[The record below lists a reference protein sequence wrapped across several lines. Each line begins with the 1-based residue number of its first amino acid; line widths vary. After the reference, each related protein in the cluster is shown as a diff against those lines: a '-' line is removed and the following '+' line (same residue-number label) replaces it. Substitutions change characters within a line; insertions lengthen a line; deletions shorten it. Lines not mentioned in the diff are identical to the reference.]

1 MFNIGELSKR
11 TGVLCVTIRYYEQIG
26 LLPQP
31 ERAENGYRVY
41 DEEDIDRLQ
50 FIQRARAIEFALDEI
65 AEILAFKECHQAP
78 CRYVMAMMSKRIDA
92 IQERICDLE
101 KLRDELTLLY
111 ESGQHPLENM
121 EP

>member
-31 ERAENGYRVY
+31 KRTANGYRIY
-41 DEEDIDRLQ
+41 DEEDVDRLQ

-78 CRYVMAMMSKRIDA
+78 CRYVMAMMSKRIGE
-92 IQERICDLE
+92 IQARICDLE
-101 KLRDELTLLY
+101 KLHDELMLLS
-111 ESGQHPLENM
+111 ESGQLLFEHM
-121 EP
+121 ET

>member
-1 MFNIGELSKR
+1 MFNIGELSKQ

-31 ERAENGYRVY
+31 ERTENGYRIY

-50 FIQRARAIEFALDEI
+50 FIQRARAIEFGLDEI
-65 AEILAFKECHQAP
+65 AEILALKECNQAP
-78 CRYVMAMMSKRIDA
+78 CDHVMAMMSQRIDE

-101 KLRDELTLLY
+101 KLHDELTLLSA
-111 ESGQHPLENM
+111 SGQHLFEHM
-121 EP
+121 ET